1 MKTRSNENNKNSAAK
16 KIIPAVGMLALS
28 ATMLSTSTYAWFT
41 MNKEVQITG
50 LNMTAT
56 VGEGMEISL
65 ASVTENNALAFEGAN
80 FDNNHPKDVDTE
92 LSR

>member
-41 MNKEVQITG
+41 MNKEV
-50 LNMTAT
+50 
-56 VGEGMEISL
+56 
-65 ASVTENNALAFEGAN
+65 
-80 FDNNHPKDVDTE
+80 
-92 LSR
+92 

>member
-41 MNKEVQITG
+41 MNKEVEMTG
-50 LNMTAT
+50 LSMTAA
-56 VGEGMEISL
+56 VGEGMEI
-65 ASVTENNALAFEGAN
+65 ALAE
-80 FDNNHPKDVDTE
+80 VDGTTITAPS
-92 LSR
+92 LTAPADD